1 MLPYYYILRKEEKRK
16 QREIKDITIIKEE
29 IKLSLLADDNGC
41 LYKCHKIITNTNEL
55 F

>member
-1 MLPYYYILRKEEKRK
+1 MLPYYYILRKEEKRR
-16 QREIKDITIIKEE
+16 QREIKGVTIIKEE

-41 LYKCHKIITNTNEL
+41 LYRLYKIITNANEL